1 EEVNSDP
8 PDPLEFDLV
17 SARGSQFPSHFPL
30 PSVVLKPPES
40 GASSMELNF
49 EASPT
54 SRKSSLPGPTLLAQN
69 AAMELDF
76 SRTSSAPPERRS
88 APPPTNSTKSLA
100 PSAPV
105 PSTLG
110 DNFNLGDDLDDLE
123 FGTASAQLQVA
134 VDTSDQ
140 ERHVRWPTGRT
151 PFTDEIAPDLAR
163 ARELSGFGPAPR
175 SVFLTP
181 IYAVHVHRTL
191 KTIHEQ
197 AQRAQR
203 ELSQREARR
212 DDA

>member
-1 EEVNSDP
+1 
-8 PDPLEFDLV
+8 
-17 SARGSQFPSHFPL
+17 
-30 PSVVLKPPES
+30 
-40 GASSMELNF
+40 
-49 EASPT
+49 
-54 SRKSSLPGPTLLAQN
+54 N

-151 PFTDEIAPDLAR
+151 TLHADTARALAR
-163 ARELSGFGPAPR
+163 ARELPGPAPAPR
-175 SVFLTP
+175 SISPTP
-181 IYAVHVHRTL
+181 MYAVHAHRPPQ
-191 KTIHEQ
+191 TIHEQ

-203 ELSQREARR
+203 EPSQREARR
-212 DDA
+212 DDALCILAEQK